1 MKTHLSLGTLVL
13 FLLLAVCGGCTLGR
27 KGFDWPSWRGPAG
40 NGISRESN
48 WNPKALADGP
58 TILWKADVGQGYSSV
73 AIQGSRL
80 VTAGMKDG
88 NYTVFCLA
96 ADSGTPVWQYAYEDF
111 DDSQA
116 TPVIDGDSVYALS
129 KEGIFLCLDARNG
142 RLRWQKDMVSDHGA
156 VRPVYGFAGSP
167 VVRGNLLVLT
177 ANTAGMALDKK
188 TGDRVWSSEL
198 PPAKFEASNPSDTN
212 GADYATPV
220 VYARQGKSYA
230 LIASWK
236 GLSSVEVATGRPL
249 WVYEWELYSGRCV
262 TDPLVIGDRMY
273 VAQNFHP
280 PYKDLP
286 GSLFLAVSGEKPAV
300 LWKSSDLTTEISDAV
315 ALDGYLYGGQGGPYR
330 YGASLRC
337 IDLKTG
343 KMMWEKELSETA
355 MKQCVTLMA
364 ADGKLIILSNDGIL
378 SIAEASPEA
387 YKEISSGSVVPP
399 DVKFKKFW
407 VPPVLCNGRI
417 YCRNYYGDLVCI
429 DVSK

>member
-1 MKTHLSLGTLVL
+1 VKYYLSLNALVL
-13 FLLLAVCGGCTLGR
+13 SLLLAICGGCTVGR

-40 NGISRESN
+40 NGISKESG

-88 NYTVFCLA
+88 NYTAFCLA

-116 TPVIDGDSVYALS
+116 TPAIDGDSVYALS
-129 KEGIFLCLDARNG
+129 KAGILLCLDARNG
-142 RLRWQKDMVSDHGA
+142 KLRWQKDLVADYGA
-156 VRPVYGFAGSP
+156 VRPAYGFAGSP

-188 TGDRVWSSEL
+188 TGEKVWSSEP

-236 GLSSVEVATGRPL
+236 GISSVEVTTGRPL
-249 WVYEWELYSGRCV
+249 WVYEWELYSGRHV
-262 TDPLVIGDRMY
+262 TDPLVIGDRVY

-286 GSLFLAVSGEKPAV
+286 GSLLLTVGAEKPAL

-337 IDLKTG
+337 VDLETG
-343 KMMWEKELSETA
+343 KLKWERIMSEA
-355 MKQCVTLMA
+355 MFIGCVSLMA
-364 ADGKLIILSNDGIL
+364 ADGKLIILTDDGML
-378 SIAEASPEA
+378 VIAEASAEG
-387 YKEISSGSVVPP
+387 YKEISRCEVP
-399 DVKFKKFW
+399 KGETGIAKFW
-407 VPPVLCNGRI
+407 TAPVLCNGRI
-417 YCRNYYGDLVCI
+417 YCRNYYGELVCI